1 MKILAIDTS
10 GQTASAALIEDEK
23 LIGEFTQNDKLTHSQ
38 TILPMVVE
46 ICEKTNTDPK
56 DVDYIACAVGPGSF
70 TGLRIGAAT
79 AKGLCLGLNKPLL
92 AVPTLDA
99 LAYHM
104 FMTGAIVCPTMDARR
119 QQVYACFYE
128 WQGEKLV
135 PLTEYMAESIDV
147 IIDKALSFQRDVI
160 FLGDGVPVH
169 KEKLAEKSELPLCP
183 CSLRFAACGG
193 SGGLRQSH
201 GGRRQSHFRQRTGTD
216 LSAEVPGRKGKRRT
230 SGEGGSG
237 TCLKSS
243 P

>member
-38 TILPMVVE
+38 TILPMVAE

-104 FMTGAIVCPTMDARR
+104 FMTDAIVCPIMDARR

-128 WQGEKLV
+128 WQGV
-135 PLTEYMAESIDV
+135 
-147 IIDKALSFQRDVI
+147 
-160 FLGDGVPVH
+160 
-169 KEKLAEKSELPLCP
+169 
-183 CSLRFAACGG
+183 
-193 SGGLRQSH
+193 
-201 GGRRQSHFRQRTGTD
+201 
-216 LSAEVPGRKGKRRT
+216 SAT
-230 SGEGGSG
+230 
-237 TCLKSS
+237 
-243 P
+243 

>member
-38 TILPMVVE
+38 TILPMVAE

-104 FMTGAIVCPTMDARR
+104 FMTDAIVCPIMDARR

-128 WQGEKLV
+128 WQGEKMV
-135 PLTEYMAESIDV
+135 PLTEYMAEGIDV

-169 KEKLAEKSELPLCP
+169 KEKLEKNPDFHFAPAHCALQRAAAVAAYGKVMAEEGKAISGNELELIYLRKSQAEREREERLKKE
-183 CSLRFAACGG
+183 AAE
-193 SGGLRQSH
+193 H
-201 GGRRQSHFRQRTGTD
+201 
-216 LSAEVPGRKGKRRT
+216 V
-230 SGEGGSG
+230 
-237 TCLKSS
+237 
-243 P
+243 

>member
-38 TILPMVVE
+38 TILPMVAE

-104 FMTGAIVCPTMDARR
+104 FMTGAIVCPIMDARR

-128 WQGEKLV
+128 WEGENW
-135 PLTEYMAESIDV
+135 
-147 IIDKALSFQRDVI
+147 
-160 FLGDGVPVH
+160 
-169 KEKLAEKSELPLCP
+169 
-183 CSLRFAACGG
+183 
-193 SGGLRQSH
+193 
-201 GGRRQSHFRQRTGTD
+201 
-216 LSAEVPGRKGKRRT
+216 
-230 SGEGGSG
+230 
-237 TCLKSS
+237 CL
-243 P
+243 

>member
-38 TILPMVVE
+38 TILPMVAE

-104 FMTGAIVCPTMDARR
+104 FMTGAIVCPIMDARR

-128 WQGEKLV
+128 WEGEKLV
-135 PLTEYMAESIDV
+135 PLTEHMAESIDV
-147 IIDKALSFQRDVI
+147 IIDIAETFERDVI

-169 KEKLAEKSELPLCP
+169 KEKLAKNPDFHFAPAHCALQRAAAVAAYGKVMAEEGKAISGNELELIYLRKSQAEREREERLKKE
-183 CSLRFAACGG
+183 AAE
-193 SGGLRQSH
+193 H
-201 GGRRQSHFRQRTGTD
+201 
-216 LSAEVPGRKGKRRT
+216 V
-230 SGEGGSG
+230 
-237 TCLKSS
+237 
-243 P
+243 